1 MGVAVG
7 LQEGKFCITIQK
19 LYCFVSLFQKNI
31 LILLLH
37 VCGKRLKRQGSDC
50 TAVGRM
56 RKNFS
61 DYSRCIR
68 LTTNDLPTKK
78 NFTIVKNKRHR
89 LQIIVDIIRK
99 TCIGSQSEL
108 SDILNQ
114 RGVNVTQATLS
125 RDLKSLK
132 ITKVANDYGKYMY
145 IIPDSNELQDTM
157 LMKGQRHLSS
167 NSQIGFVSFDY
178 SGNIAIVKTRNGY
191 ATGLAYD
198 IDMSHSHIVLGT
210 IAGADTVFVLLREG
224 VSREEANDFFSRFI
238 PAELIEKE

>member
-1 MGVAVG
+1 M
-7 LQEGKFCITIQK
+7 
-19 LYCFVSLFQKNI
+19 
-31 LILLLH
+31 
-37 VCGKRLKRQGSDC
+37 
-50 TAVGRM
+50 
-56 RKNFS
+56 
-61 DYSRCIR
+61 
-68 LTTNDLPTKK
+68 
-78 NFTIVKNKRHR
+78 
-89 LQIIVDIIRK
+89 DIIRK

-210 IAGADTVFVLLREG
+210 RVPTPCLFCFAKGYLEKNPTNFFLASSLPNSLRKNEG
-224 VSREEANDFFSRFI
+224 KMI
-238 PAELIEKE
+238 L

>member
-50 TAVGRM
+50 TAGGRM
-56 RKNFS
+56 RRNFS
-61 DYSRCIR
+61 DYFRCIR
-68 LTTNDLPTKK
+68 LTTNDLLTK
-78 NFTIVKNKRHR
+78 NITIVKNKRHR

-224 VSREEANDFFSRFI
+224 VSREEANEFFSRFI